1 MTFAGRARH
10 EEEGGGERRAVPG
23 GVRRG
28 AYLVLATDIPHGERD
43 VLVLDGLDVE
53 TCAIVEGDAVEV
65 SGKEDPAVS
74 SRWAPNTTRSNYRIS
89 LAIRRS
95 TTRSRVGRGTYRW
108 WGWW

>member
-1 MTFAGRARH
+1 MTKQQLCVCVFKGQWVARKR
-10 EEEGGGERRAVPG
+10 ERELSH
-23 GVRRG
+23 
-28 AYLVLATDIPHGERD
+28 LVLTTNVPHGERN

-53 TCAIVEGDAVEV
+53 TCAIVDGNAVEV
-65 SGKEDPAVS
+65 SGEEDPAVS
-74 SRWAPNTTRSNYRIS
+74 SRWAPNTARSNYRIS